1 MHKVYKF
8 AFTLT
13 MSIALA
19 LILTS
24 DAKADNFSF
33 IGNFTQDDNVQL
45 FSFTVGASSNVTL
58 RTWSYAGGV
67 NAQGQTIARGGFDP
81 ILALFD
87 STGGRIGQNDDG
99 GGNVPADIN
108 GFRFDTFLQVNNL
121 AASTYTVSV
130 MQFNNF
136 APTNLNTGTFSRAG
150 QGNFTAN
157 FDPRCTQGQFVDV
170 TGTFPNNC
178 RDSHWAFDV
187 LGVNAAIIV
196 NPTPP
201 TAVPEPATMLLLGTG
216 LAGVA
221 AKAHNRRKANKS
233 GEV

>member
-1 MHKVYKF
+1 
-8 AFTLT
+8 
-13 MSIALA
+13 MSVVFA

-24 DAKADNFSF
+24 DVKADNFSF

-87 STGGRIGQNDDG
+87 STGARIGQNDDG

-108 GFRFDTFLQVNNL
+108 GIRFDTFLQVGNL
-121 AASTYTVSV
+121 TAGTYTVSV

-136 APTNLNTGTFSRAG
+136 APSNLNTGTFSRAG
-150 QGNFTAN
+150 QGNFTAA

-170 TGTFPNNC
+170 STFTFPNNC

-187 LGVNAAIIV
+187 LGVNAAVIV
-196 NPTPP
+196 NPTP

-216 LAGVA
+216 LAGIA
-221 AKAHNRRKANKS
+221 AKVRRRRKANKS
-233 GEV
+233 EDV